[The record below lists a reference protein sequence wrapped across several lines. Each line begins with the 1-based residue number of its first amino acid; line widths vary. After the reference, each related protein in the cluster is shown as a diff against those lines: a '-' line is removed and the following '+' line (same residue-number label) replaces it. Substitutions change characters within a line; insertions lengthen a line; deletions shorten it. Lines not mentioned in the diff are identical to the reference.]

1 MLAAT
6 AWDTGG
12 TDRSGSIALRQFDG
26 LLEDTQS
33 AVSLDI
39 LLQADQSPGSMF
51 VRRLCDIGNR
61 EFTPLMLFQ
70 IISLSMAA
78 GALSGCSKS
87 ILEDSTASALSG
99 LLGLRLAIL
108 GFMEQMICFAGRI
121 ALKGSEFLG
130 CESKSIIGLAIA
142 SY

>member
-6 AWDTGG
+6 VWDTGG
-12 TDRSGSIALRQFDG
+12 TDRTGSMSLRQFSG
-26 LLEDTQS
+26 LLEEIRS
-33 AVSLDI
+33 AVCLDI
-39 LLQADQSPGSMF
+39 ALQANQSPGSMF
-51 VRRLCDIGNR
+51 VRRLCDTGNG

-70 IISLSMAA
+70 IISLSLAA

-87 ILEDSTASALSG
+87 ILEDSTASSLSRSC
-99 LLGLRLAIL
+99 GLRLAIL

-121 ALKGSEFLG
+121 ALKASEFMG
-130 CESKSIIGLAIA
+130 WESKSIIGLAIA

>member
-6 AWDTGG
+6 VYDILRN
-12 TDRSGSIALRQFDG
+12 RSLWSVALERFKG
-26 LLEDTQS
+26 LLKEIQS
-33 AVSLDI
+33 SVYIDI
-39 LLQADQSPGSMF
+39 ISQVNQSPGSMF

-70 IISLSMAA
+70 IISLSLAA

-87 ILEDSTASALSG
+87 ILEDSTASSLSRSC
-99 LLGLRLAIL
+99 GLRLAIL

-121 ALKGSEFLG
+121 ALNASEFMG
-130 CESKSIIGLAIA
+130 WESKSIMGRAIA